1 MGDDNAKH
9 GVAQKLESLIRFQA
23 LAGALVHVRGV
34 DERFLEEGW
43 ISKLVAEGRVERS
56 ERRGGRFSHRAWRCM
71 QGRASLRRGNHTGPL
86 RYPASRW
93 SSAGSVAPAC
103 RFRPSAW

>member
-71 QGRASLRRGNHTGPL
+71 QGRASLRRGDHTRPL
-86 RYPASRW
+86 REPSSPGGSRG
-93 SSAGSVAPAC
+93 AL
-103 RFRPSAW
+103 